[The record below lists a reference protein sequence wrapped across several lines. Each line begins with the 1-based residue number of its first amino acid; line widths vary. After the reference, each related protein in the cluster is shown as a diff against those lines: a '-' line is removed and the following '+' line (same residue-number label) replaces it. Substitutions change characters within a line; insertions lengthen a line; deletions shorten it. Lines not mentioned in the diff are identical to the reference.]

1 MLGCLQAGG
10 YSAMQAVW
18 LELMRMLPEL
28 AFDAFNQQLLRTLQ
42 LKWEQRKLCEPG
54 NQLEPTQWLQ
64 SMPKWAAQMLLLHGH
79 KAGGCLRPLMQ
90 VGSPRRLAQLGTL
103 GHYPSG

>member
-1 MLGCLQAGG
+1 
-10 YSAMQAVW
+10 MQAVW

-79 KAGGCLRPLMQ
+79 KAGGCLRPLIQ
-90 VGSPRRLAQLGTL
+90 VGPTGRLSQHSIVVWHWAPGAF
-103 GHYPSG
+103 SSS